1 MGFSLKSALLIVTLA
16 AGPLAADTFRSFES
30 PDTPEVLRWKLVA
43 LLDRLDRNNYAYE
56 PETLGFTFA
65 YHDRFTS
72 PFSYN
77 IYAGTVSEKQ
87 PVTVVRIEGNTGD
100 VYTLSH
106 VFRQEKLIRFEDP
119 TLRADEQYRYAELTE
134 KYHVIGQPLN
144 WVAPWLGVLHSSY
157 NSPRM
162 STGQTVFRFSM
173 YFGIDAVLVW
183 AAGRNW
189 FRDKW
194 DGQKYAGNI
203 AAALFVPRLVGAVQS
218 FNLVRGHNR
227 LVEMKYT
234 FPVK

>member
-1 MGFSLKSALLIVTLA
+1 MGFSLRSFLLVLALVT
-16 AGPLAADTFRSFES
+16 GPLGADTFRSFES

-43 LLDRLDRNNYAYE
+43 LLDRLDRNNYGYE
-56 PETLGFTFA
+56 PETMGFAFA
-65 YHDRFTS
+65 YYDRFTS

-77 IYAGTVSEKQ
+77 LYAGTISEKQ
-87 PVTVVRIEGNTGD
+87 PITVLRLEGNTGD

-106 VFRQEKLIRFEDP
+106 VFRQEKLVRFDDP
-119 TLRADEQYRYAELTE
+119 SLPGEQAYRYAPLTD
-134 KYHVIGQPLN
+134 KYHLISQPLN

-157 NSPRM
+157 NSPRL

-189 FRDKW
+189 FQNKW

-234 FPVK
+234 FPVQ